1 MDDVNNMDESMDKAE
16 RLLERGISR
25 RDMIKASVIAGG
37 LVWTAPLLLSGR
49 AAADPADTCCA
60 NGVPVTVKVT
70 STSGANCNGT
80 SCIDMRAAAHPTLFT
95 SFATQCQTFVGCINN
110 TTLGLFTV
118 NAFSTGGGTAN
129 ITIKQGISVVS
140 VGAKSGSTCV
150 FADCPCF
157 ATTHNSNDP
166 CPNTDIN
173 GVAVTGNGAPFITVT
188 PSGTNT
194 VIDVAGLKNLN
205 ELQITLCLSHQVT
218 GMCH

>member
-25 RDMIKASVIAGG
+25 RDMIKASVVAGG

-49 AAADPADTCCA
+49 AAADPADTCCT
-60 NGVPVTVKVT
+60 NGVPVTVKVA
-70 STSGANCNGT
+70 SNSGANCNGT
-80 SCIDMRAAAHPTLFT
+80 SCIDMRAAAHPTQFS
-95 SFATQCQTFVGCINN
+95 SFATQCQTFLGCINN

-118 NAFSTGGGTAN
+118 NAFSTSGGSAN
-129 ITIKQGISVVS
+129 ITIKQGITVVS
-140 VGAKSGSTCV
+140 VGAKSGSACR

-157 ATTHNSNDP
+157 ATTHTAGDP

-173 GVAVTGNGAPFITVT
+173 GNPIAAAPVITVK

-194 VIDVAGLKNLN
+194 VIDVAGFNPLN